1 MNCHWEWK
9 SNALPLTLEVQFG
22 VQCTAIDSVSS
33 SWCPV
38 NCHEKRRIK
47 RKERGRSYLHYH
59 GVALVGIVVHFL
71 QRHTKLTSSKSV
83 ITRLRILQML
93 LYVHRSHTD
102 NIFGTGCFRST
113 VTCSYIVSLWS
124 AETSLTHSK
133 DLPVSLTRSPRWER
147 GGGGVGGG
155 GEGGEWWW
163 REGRE
168 GERQTHGGSYSYIL
182 KFDIYLTPKKK
193 KKKKKKERKSVF
205 GRKQA
210 NLVFK
215 SNNSMFKT
223 HATFC
228 VWNGRGGKKQKKKSN
243 LPERHISIIRMTNF
257 PEASKAIY
265 LGFRVERWKR

>member
-147 GGGGVGGG
+147 GDGGGGG
-155 GEGGEWWW
+155 GEWGG
-163 REGRE
+163 GRE
-168 GERQTHGGSYSYIL
+168 TDTRRELQLHL
-182 KFDIYLTPKKK
+182 KIWYLFNAKKK
-193 KKKKKKERKSVF
+193 EEKKRKKKKKERAYLEENKLIWYSSLIIQCSKHMPLFVSEMVEEERSKRKSRTS
-205 GRKQA
+205 RKGIF
-210 NLVFK
+210 L
-215 SNNSMFKT
+215 
-223 HATFC
+223 
-228 VWNGRGGKKQKKKSN
+228 
-243 LPERHISIIRMTNF
+243 
-257 PEASKAIY
+257 
-265 LGFRVERWKR
+265 